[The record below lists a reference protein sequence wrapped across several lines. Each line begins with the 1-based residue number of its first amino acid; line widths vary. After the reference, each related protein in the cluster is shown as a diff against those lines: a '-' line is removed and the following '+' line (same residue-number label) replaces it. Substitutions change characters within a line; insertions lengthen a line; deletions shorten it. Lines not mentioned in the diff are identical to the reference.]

1 MEKQEHID
9 RLRELE
15 DIPELQEGFGSQEDA
30 VTWAAEVAPLLR
42 FDEGYHGEFRNRAQK
57 LNFNFSEEFQAS
69 NLRRMA
75 AIVHEAIADLEA
87 GVAPRGHAVEVDP
100 QPNAG
105 LEPPQHVTL
114 AWLWNHV
121 PWAVWVSLG
130 AALCVAFVAGIT
142 FGRSDL
148 YERLTTPHNSAA
160 SGPGK
165 ATSK

>member
-15 DIPELQEGFGSQEDA
+15 DIPELQEGFFGSQEDA

-75 AIVHEAIADLEA
+75 AIV
-87 GVAPRGHAVEVDP
+87 
-100 QPNAG
+100 